1 MLTALFSFLG
11 GSAFRLIFGAVMDW
25 MNKRQD
31 HAQEMD
37 LQRLQSE
44 LEEKRHARDL
54 ERIRLQ
60 SDLNITEVKVMGDVA
75 EQKAMADA
83 FIEAVKATG
92 QKSGVPWVDA
102 WNGII
107 RPCGASVSLLLW
119 IASVLVAF
127 TVADMTM
134 IKAGLVL
141 SEFDRTLIAAFLGVF
156 VGDRIHTR
164 GRM

>member
-25 MNKRQD
+25 FNKRQD
-31 HAQEMD
+31 HQHEME

-44 LEEKRHARDL
+44 LEASRHSRDM
-54 ERIRLQ
+54 ERIKLQ
-60 SDLNITEVKVMGDVA
+60 SDLNIKEVQIAGDVA

-83 FIEAVKATG
+83 FLEAVKATG
-92 QKSGVPWVDA
+92 IKTGIAFVDA
-102 WNGII
+102 WNASI
-107 RPCGASVSLLLW
+107 RPAGATVSLLIWVGTMISVSL
-119 IASVLVAF
+119 VL
-127 TVADMTM
+127 T
-134 IKAGLVL
+134 
-141 SEFDRTLIAAFLGVF
+141 EFDRTLIAAFLGVF